1 MLKAETSRFSID
13 EYAKASRANIRS
25 HSGVWFSAIGFIF
38 GVPPTP
44 SGNSDENQVDLLV
57 VQLVSTRPPPKLTSE
72 GNWVPPVTP
81 ELYQI
86 PQVAFA
92 KLKLLKLGLSIFPW
106 LIKYRND
113 DRYSYSTSQSM
124 NGPPTPAW
132 YDQTVGGVVMDILS
146 ESLSDITWP
155 GYIMRDTPTAP
166 VTAPNFYD
174 YFRDKG
180 PAKWA
185 EWAKNKTRVE
195 IQMNFIDWC
204 IAREQRRKP

>member
-1 MLKAETSRFSID
+1 
-13 EYAKASRANIRS
+13 
-25 HSGVWFSAIGFIF
+25 
-38 GVPPTP
+38 
-44 SGNSDENQVDLLV
+44 
-57 VQLVSTRPPPKLTSE
+57 
-72 GNWVPPVTP
+72 
-81 ELYQI
+81 
-86 PQVAFA
+86 
-92 KLKLLKLGLSIFPW
+92 
-106 LIKYRND
+106 
-113 DRYSYSTSQSM
+113 M